1 MSAFEFRAP
10 GKLFVAGE
18 YGVVRAGNPAVLIA
32 VDRAVTARVS
42 PVRRAFGVRVASEQ
56 WGEERDYA
64 PVSAEAP
71 ASEQQREPIFR
82 ALDVL
87 VEYCGPLPALD
98 IHVSSTLDD
107 SDGRKYGF
115 GSSGAVVVA
124 TIGATARALNIA
136 LSPRELFKLSA
147 LAVLDGNV
155 RASCADVA
163 TSVLGGW
170 VLYRSFDRE
179 AVRDLR
185 AREGVK
191 SALDTP
197 WPGFALES
205 LDMPHALEAVIG
217 WSGAPASTRSLVSQ
231 VDDAAGAGRIDFE
244 AFARENAT
252 HVERFVEAMRTG
264 STIDAMRVLECVLA
278 QLRDLDAAAGGSE
291 GPLGIETPELRA
303 MTEIAVAHGAA
314 AKLSGAGGGDCVL
327 ALAPNADVATA
338 VRHAWRRAGMTALNV
353 GVEPSDLHART
364 HVTTEKQG
372 SAHE

>member
-32 VDRAVTARVS
+32 VDRVVTARVS

-64 PVSAEAP
+64 PVIAEAP
-71 ASEQQREPIFR
+71 ASEQPREPIFR
-82 ALDVL
+82 ALDVF
-87 VEYCGPLPALD
+87 VEYYGPLPALD

-179 AVRDLR
+179 AVCDLR

-191 SALDTP
+191 SALAAQ
-197 WPGFALES
+197 WPGLALES
-205 LDMPHALEAVIG
+205 LDVPHALKTVIG
-217 WSGAPASTRSLVSQ
+217 WSGAPASTRSLVAQ

-244 AFARENAT
+244 AFARENAA
-252 HVERFVEAMRTG
+252 HVERFVEAVRTG

-338 VRHAWRRAGMTALNV
+338 VRQAWRRAGMIALNV

>member
-291 GPLGIETPELRA
+291 EPLGIETPELRA

>member
-71 ASEQQREPIFR
+71 ASEQQREPIFH

-191 SALDTP
+191 SALAAP
-197 WPGFALES
+197 WPGLALES
-205 LDMPHALEAVIG
+205 LDMPHALETVIG
-217 WSGAPASTRSLVSQ
+217 WSGAPASTRSLVAQ
-231 VDDAAGAGRIDFE
+231 VDQAARAGLLDFE

-264 STIDAMRVLECVLA
+264 STIDAMRVLECVLV
-278 QLRDLDAAAGGSE
+278 QLRALDVAAGGSE

-338 VRHAWRRAGMTALNV
+338 VRQAWRRAGMIALNV

>member
-64 PVSAEAP
+64 P
-71 ASEQQREPIFR
+71 ASDEGAASKQQREPIFR

-87 VEYCGPLPALD
+87 MEYYGPLPALD

-191 SALDTP
+191 SALAAQ
-197 WPGFALES
+197 WPGLALEA
-205 LDMPHALEAVIG
+205 LDVPHALKTIIG
-217 WSGAPASTRSLVSQ
+217 WSGAPASTRSHVAQ

-244 AFARENAT
+244 AFARENAA
-252 HVERFVEAMRTG
+252 HVERFVDAVRTG
-264 STIDAMRVLECVLA
+264 STIDAMRVLECVLE

-327 ALAPNADVATA
+327 ALAPNAHVATA
-338 VRHAWRRAGMTALNV
+338 VRQAWRRAGMIALNV
-353 GVEPSDLHART
+353 GVEPSDLHARA
-364 HVTTEKQG
+364 HVTTENQG

>member
-64 PVSAEAP
+64 PVIAEAP

-244 AFARENAT
+244 AFARENAA
-252 HVERFVEAMRTG
+252 HVERFVEAVRTG

-338 VRHAWRRAGMTALNV
+338 VRQAWQRAGMTALNV